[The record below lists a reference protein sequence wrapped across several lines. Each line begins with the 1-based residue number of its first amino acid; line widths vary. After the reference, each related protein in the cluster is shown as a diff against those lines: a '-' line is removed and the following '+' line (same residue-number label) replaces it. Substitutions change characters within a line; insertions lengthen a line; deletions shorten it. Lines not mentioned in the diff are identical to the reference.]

1 MTVTQRNTAAAQD
14 GRLSVELA
22 FPPAINYA
30 LVHNDVPLARYLR
43 VENLTDEDLPGID
56 VRVELLGPDGQIA
69 TWHRTIPHLH
79 ARSEVLRVDF
89 ADLAPGPD
97 AVGAADEAYPVHYRV
112 LVRAGGTRLRAEA
125 RSRVLARNEWFNAPS
140 LYESIA
146 AFVQPNT
153 ASVDHVLRS
162 ARDLLERETGSSSLE
177 GYQAGRQR
185 AAQIGGAVYEALRAQ
200 RISYVGLPASFEDTG
215 QKVRTTADV
224 LGGQLGNCLDLSVTY
239 AACLEQA
246 GLHPLIWIVSG
257 HAFAGFF
264 LEEERLPETVSLDPN
279 HMINLMESRR
289 ALAVELTGIGPGTGS
304 KDYAEALRAGT
315 AQFRSREHLYGMV
328 DVALTHRT
336 AIKALPSDDRRTS
349 SGPADAEGSVQS
361 HTLAL
366 PDELVGSGT
375 FDVEQNLASRE
386 DATDQAP
393 ERIKRWR
400 KSLLDLSLRNPLL
413 KLPARGK
420 GLDLHVPHDTLAAL
434 DDLVHSGKP
443 VRIVPEDRVGGVQQL
458 SGVNTVRDLP
468 DESVADE
475 LERDHRIYG
484 RVPDGRYIAK
494 MRELQREA
502 RTIQQETGSNY
513 LYLTFG
519 TLVHPGASGEA
530 HAPLFLLPVR
540 IEGGSGRSPYTIV
553 ADGDEISAPNY
564 CLIEWLRVKHGVRIP
579 ELENPPLDEDGID
592 IVRSFEAIRSSLVE
606 NDLHYR
612 LDERASLRL
621 LQFSTFQMWR
631 DLTDHWE
638 RFMTNPIVRHLVTK
652 PGHQFA
658 DPAAT
663 TDDNAFDEAALQ
675 LPIPADGSQMRAIT
689 MAAKDRSFVLEG
701 PPGTGKSQTITNLIA
716 HALRSGKRVLFV
728 AEKQAALDVVKRRLG
743 TIGLSDFCLDLHGRK
758 QSLASIREQL
768 NTARERTVQDDE
780 HGWAAAEARYRQN
793 VRALRDYPRRLHEEN
808 AARFSAWS
816 AYAATTAHGDGPTA
830 PVPPEIMG
838 LDEQRRQAVSATV
851 AELPAAAEA
860 ARLRAQHPWSLSGHR
875 TVDTLKV
882 AELTAAAD
890 ELETVRELFHRLPEQ
905 LRSELTQLS
914 SPVYAGTA
922 LPCARLARQHRLP
935 GQQATSATTRERWD
949 AAVGELLAELEGF
962 QRQHAAVLAT
972 FRPEA
977 FAHPDLPAWV
987 TEAGNTNKG
996 LFGKKKKRRRLAER
1010 LQPHLREG
1018 TTLDPEAI
1026 RQTVTAAAMARD
1038 HAAVLHQRFVAVP
1051 GLELPFEWSPAQS
1064 DAIAVVERR
1073 RDALVA
1079 GRELR
1084 AHSAGLWQA
1093 LHELGRHAPVAELER
1108 FVKAWG
1114 NWFRLLTPGTE
1125 ELRRWCSGRSWPEA
1139 WNADGPRWREELRT
1153 HGLLP
1158 LQRWGA
1164 VLAHT
1169 DLLTGAG
1176 LTDFCEQILTG
1187 ALPAH
1192 ELEVAYLRGLAGTA
1206 LRERLQTSQL
1216 EYFDTD
1222 THEHHVDEYLRF
1234 GGELEKLLP
1243 TRLASELLARRP
1255 RLDGDREFLR
1265 HITTSRRGANRL
1277 SFRQLLAKYPDE
1289 ITGLTPCFLMS
1300 PASVANFLPPG
1311 AVEFDLVVFDEA
1323 SQIRVAQAV
1332 GAMGRA
1338 RSVVV
1343 VGDSKQM
1350 PPSSIMEA
1358 GHGEGDE
1365 EAAAVADGADDAVPA
1380 DLDSILEECVESG
1393 LDREWLSWHYRSSDE
1408 SLIAFSNQHYYENKL
1423 HTLPAPGSWP
1433 HAGITW
1439 RRLDGAYDRGG
1450 TRTNVVE
1457 ARAIADQIAALLAD
1471 PVTSERSIGV
1481 VTFNVPQRDL
1491 VLNLLEDSDDPNVQY
1506 ALSREDEPL
1515 FVKNL
1520 ENVQGDERD
1529 TVLFTLA
1536 FSRNPDTGQLP
1547 LNFGPLNNAGGE
1559 RRLNVAVTR
1568 AREQVMLFSSF
1579 DPHDIDLARSNAT
1592 GIRHL
1597 RAYLE
1602 LAAGG
1607 FDQFGGIEASDPRAD
1622 DRILSEVADA
1632 VRARGYEVATNVG
1645 LSQFTVDI
1653 AVRHADSRRWQVAVL
1668 LDGPEWASR
1677 LTVADRDRAPQL
1689 LGAKMRWPSTV
1700 RVWLPAWVRE
1710 RAAVLERIDEAI
1722 ARSEPDA
1729 TAVRSDAGVGGAK
1742 GSEAGVP
1749 TSADPDAPPVKAAV
1763 PTLRE
1768 AAVQDGPY
1776 GDSDGASP
1784 THIQAPG
1791 SLPADREAVVNSAT
1805 TEAPQPQRAA
1815 LASEA
1820 GVPFVPYEPRPVG
1833 VKEDLDRLGS
1843 DAAVQRQLEEMFVE
1857 VTNFEGPVEINRLA
1871 KKALHCFG
1879 LGRVRENR
1887 VLEALEHLPSAL
1899 RTERSP
1905 VGIHVWPA
1913 DLDPHTW
1920 RGFRETQRSSDR
1932 AVQEIAPHEIINAI
1946 RHASNTGGP
1955 GERVLREALRLLGHT
1970 KMTEAVEDHIVRVL
1984 DFGVGE
1990 GLLPSSLGRR

>member
-30 LVHNDVPLARYLR
+30 LVHNDVPLARHLR

-185 AAQIGGAVYEALRAQ
+185 AAQIGGAIYEALRVQ

-224 LGGQLGNCLDLSVTY
+224 LGGKLGNCLDLSVTY

-289 ALAVELTGIGPGTGS
+289 ALAVELTDIGPGTGS

-315 AQFRSREHLYGMV
+315 AQFRSGEHLYGMV
-328 DVALTHRT
+328 DVALAHRT
-336 AIKALPSDDRRTS
+336 AIKALPSDDRRTATE
-349 SGPADAEGSVQS
+349 PADAAEPAQPP
-361 HTLAL
+361 TLTL

-386 DATDQAP
+386 DAADHAP

-420 GLDLHVPHDTLAAL
+420 GLDLYVPHNALAAL
-434 DDLVHSGKP
+434 DDLVHSGKQ
-443 VRIVPEDRVGGVQQL
+443 VHVLPEDRIGGVHQL
-458 SGVNTVRDLP
+458 SGVDTVRDLP

-475 LERDHRIYG
+475 LENDHRIYG
-484 RVPDGRYIAK
+484 RVPGSRYVAR

-519 TLVHPGASGEA
+519 TLVHPGTSGEA

-592 IVRSFEAIRSSLVE
+592 IVRSFEAIRSRLVE

-638 RFMTNPIVRHLVTK
+638 RFMANPVVHHLVTK

-663 TDDNAFDEAALQ
+663 GDDDAFDEAALQ

-716 HALRSGKRVLFV
+716 HALRNGRKVLFV

-743 TIGLSDFCLDLHGRK
+743 TVGLGDFCLDLHGRK
-758 QSLASIREQL
+758 QSLPSIRQQL
-768 NTARERTVQDDE
+768 QTALEHTAVDDE

-793 VRALRDYPRRLHEEN
+793 VRALREYPRRLHEEN
-808 AARFSAWS
+808 AARLSVWS
-816 AYAATTAHGDGPTA
+816 AYAATTAHGDGPAA
-830 PVPPEIMG
+830 PIPPEVVG
-838 LDEQRRQAVSATV
+838 LDEQRRQAVYATM
-851 AELPAAAEA
+851 AELPAAAES
-860 ARLRAQHPWSLSGHR
+860 ARLRARHPWLLSGHR
-875 TVDTLKV
+875 AIDTLDT
-882 AELTAAAD
+882 AELTAAAE
-890 ELETVRELFHRLPEQ
+890 ELETVRGLFHRLPEQ
-905 LRSELTQLS
+905 LHAELTGLS

-922 LPCARLARQHRLP
+922 LPCARLARQNRLP
-935 GQQATSATTRERWD
+935 GQQATFAAAGERWD
-949 AAVGELLAELEGF
+949 AAVGGLLAELERF
-962 QRQHAAVLAT
+962 QHHHATVLAT

-987 TEAGNTNKG
+987 TEADNTEKG
-996 LFGKKKKRRRLAER
+996 LFGRKKKRRRLTER
-1010 LQPHLREG
+1010 LQPHLRDG
-1018 TTLDPEAI
+1018 ATLDPESV
-1026 RQTVTAAAMARD
+1026 RQTVIAVAMARD
-1038 HAAVLHQRFVAVP
+1038 QAAVLHQRFVAVP
-1051 GLELPFEWSPAQS
+1051 GLELPFDWSPAQP
-1064 DAIAVVERR
+1064 DAATVVEQR

-1084 AHSAGLWQA
+1084 ARSAGLWQA
-1093 LHELGRHAPVAELER
+1093 LQDLGRQAPVAELER

-1114 NWFRLLTPGTE
+1114 NWFRLLTPGADE
-1125 ELRRWCSGRSWPEA
+1125 FRRWCSGRSWSEA
-1139 WNADGPRWREELRT
+1139 WSTDGPVWREELTT
-1153 HGLLP
+1153 HGLLS

-1164 VLAHT
+1164 VLSHT
-1169 DLLTGAG
+1169 DVLGDAG
-1176 LTDFCEQILTG
+1176 LTEFREQILAG
-1187 ALPAH
+1187 AFPAH
-1192 ELEVAYLRGLAGTA
+1192 ELEVAYLRGVTGTA
-1206 LRERLQTSQL
+1206 LRERLQAGQL
-1216 EYFDTD
+1216 EYFDAGM
-1222 THEHHVDEYLRF
+1222 HEHHVDEYLRF
-1234 GGELEKLLP
+1234 SKELEALLP
-1243 TRLASELLARRP
+1243 TRLASELLAQRP

-1265 HITTSRRGANRL
+1265 HITASRRGANRL
-1277 SFRQLLAKYPDE
+1277 SFRQLLARYPDE

-1311 AVEFDLVVFDEA
+1311 AVEFDMVVFDEA

-1350 PPSSIMEA
+1350 PPSSVMEA
-1358 GHGEGDE
+1358 GHGDADE
-1365 EAAAVADGADDAVPA
+1365 SAAGADEGEDAVPA

-1393 LDREWLSWHYRSSDE
+1393 LDREWLSWHYRSTDE

-1423 HTLPAPGSWP
+1423 HTLPAPGSLP
-1433 HAGITW
+1433 HAGVSW
-1439 RRLDGAYDRGG
+1439 RRVDGTYDRGK
-1450 TRTNVVE
+1450 TRTNDVE
-1457 ARAIADQIAALLAD
+1457 ARAIVDQIATLLAH
-1471 PVTSERSIGV
+1471 PATSEHSVGV
-1481 VTFNVPQRDL
+1481 VTFNVQQRDL
-1491 VLNLLEDSDDPNVQY
+1491 VLNLLEDSGDPNVQH

-1536 FSRNPDTGQLP
+1536 FSRDPDTGRLP
-1547 LNFGPLNNAGGE
+1547 LNFGPLNNTGGE

-1568 AREQVMLFSSF
+1568 ARRQVMLFSSF

-1592 GIRHL
+1592 GIQHL

-1607 FDQFGGIEASDPRAD
+1607 FDQFGGVETGGSRPDS
-1622 DRILSEVADA
+1622 RILGEVADA

-1645 LSQFTVDI
+1645 LSKFTVDL
-1653 AVRHADSRRWQVAVL
+1653 AVRVPGCERWQVAVL
-1668 LDGPEWASR
+1668 LDGPDWASR

-1689 LGAKMRWPSTV
+1689 LGTTMRWPSTV
-1700 RVWLPAWVRE
+1700 RVWLPAWIRD
-1710 RAAVLERIDEAI
+1710 RAAVLERIDEALV
-1722 ARSEPDA
+1722 AAERSADDTRDPE
-1729 TAVRSDAGVGGAK
+1729 RSDTAGEAVTDPIDPGVADSGPAAPWTTESGRHAAPDEAPAESGTVSGA
-1742 GSEAGVP
+1742 
-1749 TSADPDAPPVKAAV
+1749 
-1763 PTLRE
+1763 
-1768 AAVQDGPY
+1768 
-1776 GDSDGASP
+1776 
-1784 THIQAPG
+1784 
-1791 SLPADREAVVNSAT
+1791 LPAERVPVVNSAT
-1805 TEAPQPQRAA
+1805 TSVPQRPAPA
-1815 LASEA
+1815 RQA
-1820 GVPFVPYEPRPVG
+1820 GGTTPFVPYEPTPVG
-1833 VKEDLDRLGS
+1833 VKDDLDRLGH
-1843 DAAVQRQLEEMFVE
+1843 DPAVQRRLREVFVE
-1857 VTNFEGPVEINRLA
+1857 ITDHEGPIEVKRLA

-1879 LGRVRENR
+1879 LERVRENR
-1887 VLEALEHLPSAL
+1887 IREALEHLPP
-1899 RTERSP
+1899 TQHIERGP
-1905 VGIHVWPA
+1905 FGDHVWPA

-1920 RGFRETQRSSDR
+1920 RGFRETRRPSDR
-1932 AVQEIAPHEIINAI
+1932 TVQEISPHEIINAI
-1946 RHASNTGGP
+1946 RRSAENGGL
-1955 GERVLREALRLLGHT
+1955 GDRLLREALRSLGHT
-1970 KMTEAVEDHIVRVL
+1970 MTKGTVENHVLRVL
-1984 DFGVGE
+1984 DFGIRE
-1990 GLLPSSLGRR
+1990 GLLPSSVGQR